1 MSLVYDAVTQPIP
14 WITRILFFLKNF
26 FHSETFPVWKLSFR
40 KEREGRLIGKENIM
54 GERGSRDKDEL
65 GKNGRVIDIT
75 EWEEWEEEKKTI
87 KYEK

>member
-1 MSLVYDAVTQPIP
+1 
-14 WITRILFFLKNF
+14 
-26 FHSETFPVWKLSFR
+26 
-40 KEREGRLIGKENIM
+40 M